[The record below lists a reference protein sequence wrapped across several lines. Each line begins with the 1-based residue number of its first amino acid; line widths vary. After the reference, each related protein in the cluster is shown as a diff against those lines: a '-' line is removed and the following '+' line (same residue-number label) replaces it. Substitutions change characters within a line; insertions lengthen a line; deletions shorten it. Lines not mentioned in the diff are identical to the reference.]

1 MKFSEVLKFTRPLRD
16 HQTLA
21 LDRFGPMSEMA
32 LLWEMG
38 TGKTTSG
45 IAWLRAKY
53 NANRAVTRTLIIS
66 PVATL
71 YNWQDEF
78 GINSPASVQAQVL
91 VPYMKTKKTKYTGKE
106 RAKIIDSTDK
116 NIIILNPECLDS
128 DEVLKSLQKWCPVN
142 LLLDEAHR
150 FKSYRMTS
158 GNGKKKNPSRLA
170 KLLTISDRAQ
180 NRAIMTGTP
189 ILNSYLDLWSQ
200 WRILDRG
207 ATLGNNVM
215 LYRETYFYDANKG
228 MRDSAIAN
236 VRAAYFPD
244 WKPKPGI
251 GDILSELLARKSSRI
266 TKDECLDLPP
276 LVEENYYVEMGKEQE
291 KAYFDMENTLV
302 AEVTAGTC
310 AAVNALSKMNKM
322 MQILAGHIPVE
333 TDDTG
338 DKYLSKFKDNP
349 RLEAVKELLTTLTPN
364 HKVII
369 WVGFTANYPEIRA
382 MCEEL
387 GLNHA
392 ELTGQTKNRQEQMVK
407 FQTDPT
413 CRAILS
419 HPKAGGT
426 GVNLTAASYAI
437 RHSYDHN
444 LGDWLQSEARD
455 HRGGSEIHEKITH
468 INLVV
473 RGTMQE
479 DILASLQRKENYADN
494 VLERIKNLLAK

>member
-1 MKFSEVLKFTRPLRD
+1 MKFSEALKFKRPLRN
-16 HQTLA
+16 HQSDA
-21 LDRFGPMSEMA
+21 LDRFGPMPEMA

-53 NANRAVTRTLIIS
+53 NSNRAVTRTLIIS

-78 GINSPASVQAQVL
+78 GINSPESVQAHVL

-106 RAKIIDSTDK
+106 RAKLIENTTQ
-116 NIIILNPECLDS
+116 NIIILNPESLDS
-128 DEVLKSLQKWCPVN
+128 DEVLKALQAFAPVN
-142 LLLDEAHR
+142 VLIDEVHR
-150 FKSYRMTS
+150 FKSYKMTS

-207 ATLGNNVM
+207 QTLGNNFM
-215 LYRETYFYDANKG
+215 LYRETYFEDENKK
-228 MRDSAIAN
+228 MKDSPFAS
-236 VRAAYFPD
+236 VRAAYFPA
-244 WKPKPGI
+244 WVPRPGI
-251 GDILSELLARKSSRI
+251 GPRISELLAVKSSRI

-276 LVEENYYVEMGKEQE
+276 LVEENRFVEMGKEQE

-302 AEVTAGTC
+302 AEVSAGTC

-322 MQILAGHIPVE
+322 MQILSGHLPVE
-333 TDDTG
+333 NDESG
-338 DKYLSKFKDNP
+338 EKYLSKFSDNP
-349 RLEAVKELLTTLTPN
+349 RLDALKELLEELTPK

-369 WVGFTANYPEIRA
+369 WVGFTASYPEIRKI
-382 MCEEL
+382 CEEL

-392 ELTGQTKNRQEQMVK
+392 ELTGQTKNRAEQMAK
-407 FQTDPT
+407 FQTDAT
-413 CRAILS
+413 CRAMLS

-437 RHSYDHN
+437 YYSYDHN
-444 LGDWLQSEARD
+444 LGDRLQSEARD

-473 RGTMQE
+473 RGTIQE
-479 DILASLQRKENYADN
+479 DILESLLRKENYAEN
-494 VLERIKNLLAK
+494 VLERIKKLLAK